1 MDPGYYAA
9 CTAMMAQAQSLELVA
24 NNLANTNT
32 AGYRGQHSV
41 FRATLAASGHPLT
54 EVNMAANNYG
64 VLEGSRLD
72 LSQGGLQT
80 TGNELDTALEGPGFF
95 AVQTANGTMY
105 TRNGSFHLDKDQLV
119 TTAGDP
125 VLGEKGA
132 IRIPS
137 GGPISIGP
145 DGTISVNGA
154 VAGKLNVVEFAP
166 GTQIQSVGK
175 TYYSAPNGTSSAA
188 KRTQV
193 RQGTLEASNVD
204 AVMGAMDLITV
215 QRSMEMMQRA
225 LTIFD
230 AQFNRTAV
238 EDIPRVT

>member
-9 CTAMMAQAQSLELVA
+9 CTGMMAQAQSLELVA

-41 FRATLAASGHPLT
+41 FRATLAASGYPLT
-54 EVNMAANNYG
+54 EVNRATNNYG
-64 VLEGSRLD
+64 ILEGSRLD

-80 TGNELDTALEGPGFF
+80 TGNELDLAVEGPGFF
-95 AVQTANGTMY
+95 AVQTPNGTMY
-105 TRNGSFHLDKDQLV
+105 TRNGSLHLDKDQLV
-119 TTAGDP
+119 TSAGDP
-125 VLGEKGA
+125 MLGEKGA

-154 VAGKLNVVEFAP
+154 VAGKLNIVEFAP

-175 TYYSAPNGTSSAA
+175 TYYSAPNGAGTAA
-188 KRTQV
+188 KQSQV

-204 AVMGAMDLITV
+204 AVLGAMDLITV

-230 AQFNRTAV
+230 TQFNRIAV
-238 EDIPRVT
+238 EDIPRVG